1 MNGPRV
7 LVVDDEPEIR
17 RALRVALADQGY
29 SASAVASGEEAI
41 TTVEHSRPDV
51 LLMDLA
57 MPGIGGLEA
66 IRRIRE
72 RWPVPIIV
80 LSVMGQERD
89 KVAALDAG
97 ADDYLTKP
105 FGMEELVAR
114 IRVALR
120 HAAAIPS
127 GAEPVYRSGEL
138 VIDVG
143 RRRVTLGG
151 EEIHLTPT
159 EYAVLTY
166 LAANAGR
173 VVTHSMVLRA
183 VWGPEYGGENQ
194 LLRYTVLQL
203 RRKLRDDPVH
213 PRYLFT
219 DPGIGY
225 RFRLDD

>member
-1 MNGPRV
+1 MSGPRV
-7 LVVDDEPEIR
+7 LIADDEPEIR
-17 RALRVALADQGY
+17 RALRVALTDRGY
-29 SASAVASGEEAI
+29 AASAVASGEEAVEA
-41 TTVEHSRPDV
+41 VEHSRPDV

-72 RWPVPIIV
+72 RWPLPIIV

-89 KVAALDAG
+89 KVEALDAG

-120 HAAAIPS
+120 HAAALPS

-138 VIDVG
+138 AIDVG
-143 RRRVTLGG
+143 RRRVTLSGA
-151 EEIHLTPT
+151 EIHLTPT

-166 LAANAGR
+166 LAGNAGR
-173 VVTHSMVLRA
+173 VVTHAMVLRA
-183 VWGPEYGGENQ
+183 VWGPEYAGENQ

-203 RRKLRDDPVH
+203 RRKLLDDPVH

>member
-1 MNGPRV
+1 MSGPRV
-7 LVVDDEPEIR
+7 LIADDEPEIR
-17 RALRVALADQGY
+17 RALRVALTDQGY
-29 SASAVASGEEAI
+29 AASAVASGEEAVEA
-41 TTVEHSRPDV
+41 VEHGRPDV

-120 HAAAIPS
+120 HAAALPS

-138 VIDVG
+138 AIDVG
-143 RRRVTLGG
+143 RRRVTLGD

-173 VVTHSMVLRA
+173 VVTHAMVLRA
-183 VWGPEYGGENQ
+183 VWGPEYSGENQ

-203 RRKLRDDPVH
+203 RRKLHDDPVH

>member
-1 MNGPRV
+1 MSGPTI

-17 RALRVALADQGY
+17 RALRIALGEQGY
-29 SASAVASGEEAI
+29 TVQLAPSGEEGVSA
-41 TTVEHSRPDV
+41 VERARPDV
-51 LLMDLA
+51 ILLDLA
-57 MPGIGGLEA
+57 MPGMGGLEA
-66 IRRIRE
+66 CKRIRA
-72 RWPVPIIV
+72 RWAVPIIV

-89 KVAALDAG
+89 KVEALDAG

-127 GAEPVYRSGEL
+127 GTEPVYRSGEL
-138 VIDVG
+138 LIDVG

-159 EYAVLTY
+159 EYNVLTY
-166 LAANAGR
+166 LAANNGR
-173 VVTHSMVLRA
+173 VVTHGMVLRA
-183 VWGPEYGGENQ
+183 VWGPEYTGDSQ
-194 LLRYTVLQL
+194 LLRYTIAQL
-203 RRKLRDDPVH
+203 RKKLRDDPVQ

-219 DPGIGY
+219 EPGIGY
-225 RFRLDD
+225 RFHVDA

>member
-1 MNGPRV
+1 MSGPRV

-17 RALRVALADQGY
+17 RALRVALGDQGY
-29 SASAVASGEEAI
+29 SASVVASGEEAVDS
-41 TTVEHSRPDV
+41 VEHSRPDV

-120 HAAAIPS
+120 HAAALPS
-127 GAEPVYRSGEL
+127 GATSMTSESVATLLGPYIERL
-138 VIDVG
+138 VAG
-143 RRRVTLGG
+143 GARR
-151 EEIHLTPT
+151 
-159 EYAVLTY
+159 
-166 LAANAGR
+166 
-173 VVTHSMVLRA
+173 
-183 VWGPEYGGENQ
+183 
-194 LLRYTVLQL
+194 
-203 RRKLRDDPVH
+203 
-213 PRYLFT
+213 
-219 DPGIGY
+219 
-225 RFRLDD
+225 

>member
-1 MNGPRV
+1 MSGPRV
-7 LVVDDEPEIR
+7 LIADDEPEIR
-17 RALRVALADQGY
+17 RALRVALTDQGY
-29 SASAVASGEEAI
+29 AASAVASGEEAVEA
-41 TTVEHSRPDV
+41 VEHGRPDV

-120 HAAAIPS
+120 HAAALPS
-127 GAEPVYRSGEL
+127 GTEPVYRSGEL
-138 VIDVG
+138 AIDVG

-173 VVTHSMVLRA
+173 VVTHAMVLRA
-183 VWGPEYGGENQ
+183 VWGPEYSGENQ

-203 RRKLRDDPVH
+203 RRKLHDDPVH

-225 RFRLDD
+225 RFHLDD

>member
-127 GAEPVYRSGEL
+127 GAEPIYRSGEL

>member
-1 MNGPRV
+1 V
-7 LVVDDEPEIR
+7 LIADDEPEIR
-17 RALRVALADQGY
+17 RALRVALGDQGY
-29 SASAVASGEEAI
+29 DASAVGSGEEAVAA
-41 TTVEHSRPDV
+41 VEHARPDV
-51 LLMDLA
+51 LLIDLA

-120 HAAAIPS
+120 HAAALPS

-138 VIDVG
+138 TIDVG
-143 RRRVTLGG
+143 RRRVSLADQ
-151 EEIHLTPT
+151 ELHLTPT

-183 VWGPEYGGENQ
+183 VWGPEYGGEHQ
-194 LLRYTVLQL
+194 LLRSTILQL
-203 RRKLRDDPVH
+203 RRKLADDPVH

-225 RFRLDD
+225 RFRTDD